1 MSFSVSGIS
10 VGRGIAIGRAWV
22 LAPASLDVPRRTI
35 APEECSQEVDRLY
48 KAVGA
53 VDNEFERMRHDLGKE
68 IAAELRAFLD
78 LQAIVLHDPML
89 IETTRDRILA
99 EYCNAEWALVQQ
111 YEDVAEQFNSI
122 EDPYLRERRTDVRQI
137 VERILKAMRHP
148 DGGQRIALPPV
159 DVHTE
164 TDPNGSSD
172 PNASLPWVL
181 IAHDIAPADMLLL
194 KQHQFVGFATDT
206 GSPTSHT
213 AILARS
219 LGLPAVVGL
228 QTLHRLVQQ
237 GEPIIVDAEAGVV
250 LGSIDSPIRGIYE
263 LRQAEQAL
271 AQSRLVRLKNV
282 AAQTLDGA
290 AVGLFANLDLPADTA
305 RALEAGCHG
314 VGLFRSEFLY
324 MNRTDPPSEEEQYQ
338 AYKQVVVAMKGRP
351 VTIRT
356 LDSGADKDVPSVS
369 AHRET
374 PSNPALALRAIRLCL
389 AEPELFATQLRAI
402 LRASAHGP
410 IKLLVPL
417 VSGPQEMIA
426 ARRMVN
432 AAIDQL
438 RAGKVSHDP
447 KISIGAMIEVPAA
460 ALAIDGLMPVI
471 DFASIGTNDLIQYTL
486 AIDRTDGEVA
496 HLYNPLHPAV
506 LRLVRDVI
514 KACTKNQVP
523 VSVCGEMAGDP
534 DLTRLLLGF
543 GLRDFSMHPSQV
555 LLVKQEVLRSRASE
569 CVKNSARILKQ
580 GDPGK
585 LSAALHKWNQG
596 RDHISG

>member
-1 MSFSVSGIS
+1 MAFSVSGIS

-22 LAPASLDVPRRTI
+22 LAPASLDVPRRNLPASQ
-35 APEECSQEVDRLY
+35 APQEVERLY
-48 KAVGA
+48 AAVRA
-53 VDNEFERMRHDLGKE
+53 VDDEFEKMRHDLGKE
-68 IAAELRAFLD
+68 VAAELRAFLD

-89 IETTRDRILA
+89 IEATRDRILS
-99 EYCNAEWALVQQ
+99 EQCNAEWALVQQ
-111 YEDVAEQFNSI
+111 YELVAEQFDSI
-122 EDPYLRERRTDVRQI
+122 DDAYLRERRTDVRQI

-148 DGGQRIALPPV
+148 DGGHRIALPPE
-159 DVHTE
+159 HTGPAGD
-164 TDPNGSSD
+164 DP
-172 PNASLPWVL
+172 SLPWVL
-181 IAHDIAPADMLLL
+181 VAHDIAPADMLLL
-194 KQHQFVGFATDT
+194 KQHSFVGFATDT

-250 LGSIDSPIRGIYE
+250 LGSIDAPIRGIYE
-263 LRQAEQAL
+263 VRQAEQAL
-271 AQSRLVRLKNV
+271 ATSRLVRLKNV
-282 AAQTLDGA
+282 AAQTLDGESIR
-290 AVGLFANLDLPADTA
+290 LFANLDLPADA
-305 RALEAGCHG
+305 SRAIDAGCHG

-324 MNRTDPPSEEEQYQ
+324 MNRNDPPSEDEQFE
-338 AYKQVVVAMKGRP
+338 AYRNVIAAMKGRP

-356 LDSGADKDVPSVS
+356 LDSGADKEVPSVS

-389 AEPELFATQLRAI
+389 AEPELFMTQLRAI

-426 ARRMVN
+426 ARKMVRH
-432 AAIDQL
+432 AMEQL
-438 RAGKVSHDP
+438 AQENHKFDRHLP
-447 KISIGAMIEVPAA
+447 IGAMIEVPAA
-460 ALAIDGLMPVI
+460 ALAIDGLLPVI

-486 AIDRTDGEVA
+486 AIDRADGEVA

-506 LRLVRDVI
+506 LRLIRDVI
-514 KACTKNQVP
+514 RSCDKRDVP
-523 VSVCGEMAGDP
+523 ISVCGEMAGDP

-543 GLRDFSMHPSQV
+543 GLREFSMHPSQV
-555 LLVKQEVLRSRASE
+555 LVIKQEVLRSRATDCAKQST
-569 CVKNSARILKQ
+569 KILKQ

-585 LSAALHKWNQG
+585 LSAALAKWNQE